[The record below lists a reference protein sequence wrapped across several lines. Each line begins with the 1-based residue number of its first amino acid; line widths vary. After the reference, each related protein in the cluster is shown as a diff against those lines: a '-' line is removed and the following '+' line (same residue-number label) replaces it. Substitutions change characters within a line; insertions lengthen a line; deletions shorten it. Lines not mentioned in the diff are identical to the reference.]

1 MMSMSMESRLA
12 LSRWGISEVP
22 PLKRNGQL
30 ERDNASSKEKARMV
44 FSTRAR
50 SFTLLVAAVS

>member
-12 LSRWGISEVP
+12 LSRWSISEVP

-50 SFTLLVAAVS
+50 SFT